1 MYLCVLYIEGLRE
14 ALLRSLLV
22 KEAAQVL
29 ILDHKREM
37 SCQKDKTLVQKQ
49 GSGSSSVPFFWLLA
63 V

>member
-1 MYLCVLYIEGLRE
+1 MVADGGGACSCGLVPC
-14 ALLRSLLV
+14 SNYP
-22 KEAAQVL
+22 VL
-29 ILDHKREM
+29 ILDQKRET